1 MINVTV
7 LQTAHRHLVVAAMVV
22 AALVVV
28 VRLMLKTG
36 RKDER
41 RR

>member
-7 LQTAHRHLVVAAMVV
+7 LQTAHRHMVVAAMVV